1 MQISTVVITN
11 IYVFRSCLDSSID
24 DVSKRAFMIAEVRKR
39 FVVLVV
45 ILIIIVVLV
54 MFDIFAELQQPSSFS

>member
-1 MQISTVVITN
+1 
-11 IYVFRSCLDSSID
+11 VFRSCLDSSIG

-39 FVVLVV
+39 FVVLVI